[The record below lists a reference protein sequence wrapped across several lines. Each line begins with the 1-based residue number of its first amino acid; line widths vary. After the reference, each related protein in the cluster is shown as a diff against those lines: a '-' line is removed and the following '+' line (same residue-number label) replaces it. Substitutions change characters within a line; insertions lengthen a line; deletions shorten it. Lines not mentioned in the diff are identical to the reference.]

1 MRTSKRSPEQRGE
14 MADTAG
20 RQWDNSVERYGRASA
35 ATDELSQRAIRHT
48 RSGPGHAPAPLEFD
62 AAGFPI
68 PQPLPGFMQRVGRL
82 IHGS

>member
-1 MRTSKRSPEQRGE
+1 MRTSKHSPEQGAE
-14 MADTAG
+14 MANTAA
-20 RQWDNSVERYGRASA
+20 RQWGSSVERYGRESA
-35 ATDELSQRAIRHT
+35 ATGELSQRAT
-48 RSGPGHAPAPLEFD
+48 RLATSRPRHAPAPLEFD